1 MYIFFSLKKETTVLF
16 HAMFCP
22 FSVNK
27 YNIFNCYMTFHC
39 LDVQSLNQFLTLNM
53 LGFRSY
59 NMGSHNRVLSVN
71 YLMGSIGLS
80 FLFL

>member
-1 MYIFFSLKKETTVLF
+1 M
-16 HAMFCP
+16 A
-22 FSVNK
+22 
-27 YNIFNCYMTFHC
+27 FHC
-39 LDVQSLNQFLTLNM
+39 MDVQSLNQFLTLNM

-59 NMGSHNRVLSVN
+59 NVGSYNRVLSVN